1 MIQLKQATKGSKLIV
16 SSNKMNGISYG
27 LLGLITDGQTGSL
40 ISRETSIVDWKR
52 GRTSILASS
61 GDNVVSQGL
70 SPDEFLDWVESDCIS
85 A

>member
-27 LLGLITDGQTGSL
+27 LLCFITDGQTGGL
-40 ISRETSIVDWKR
+40 ITRETSIVNGKR
-52 GRTSILASS
+52 GGTSILASS
-61 GDNVVSQGL
+61 GDDVVGQGL